1 MQNLLIILV
10 AILIFP
16 KCSLISTGAKS
27 AEPMSRTPFTYAG
40 KLLKIPVVINETI
53 PSYFIFDTGIGV
65 SLISKKICQKMDC
78 KIDRSMRG
86 HRMSGQEIKIALTK
100 QPSLSFATQKQ
111 HDVHLGVWD
120 MSQGFLPDLPEFKD
134 VEGFL
139 SLNFFKEL
147 PLTIDYRNK
156 EFILESPKSLQQR
169 LLTGTVIPVEKRY
182 EDGAL
187 VVFMKLSVPNGPP
200 ALVEVDLGSNHFIL
214 DNKYMKRLGIDP
226 KSKKVIKQVSRDET
240 NNPYV
245 RHYADIK
252 GPIFPVD
259 GEKFQQK
266 NLKVMFQKIIYD
278 GLVGDNFMK
287 RFTVTYDLKNSRLIF
302 NDK

>member
-1 MQNLLIILV
+1 MKNLLFILV
-10 AILIFP
+10 ANLIFLN
-16 KCSLISTGAKS
+16 CSSLSTGAKS
-27 AEPMSRTPFTYAG
+27 AEPLSRTPFTYAG
-40 KLLKIPVVINETI
+40 KLLKIPVVLNDKI
-53 PSYFIFDTGIGV
+53 PTYFIFDTGIGV
-65 SLISKKICQKMDC
+65 NLISQKICRKMDC

-86 HRMSGQEIKIALTK
+86 HRMSGQEIEIALTK
-100 QPSLSFATQKQ
+100 QPSLTFANQKQ
-111 HDVHLGVWD
+111 HGVHLGFWD

-139 SLNFFKEL
+139 SLNFFKGL
-147 PLTIDYRNK
+147 PLTIDYKNR
-156 EFILESPKSLQQR
+156 EFILESPKSLQRR
-169 LLTGTVIPVEKRY
+169 LATGTVIPVEKRY

-226 KSKKVIKQVSRDET
+226 KSKEIIKQVSRDET

-252 GPIFPVD
+252 GPIFPVG
-259 GEKFQQK
+259 GERFQQN

-302 NDK
+302 ND